1 MIRTIVA
8 IALASTLV
16 VGCKKPAATTTAS
29 ATASAAEAPPAAAP
43 QPAAATGLPT
53 SEDFEQAA
61 NDEIN
66 PQNMEQE
73 LEKLEKDIGH

>member
-8 IALASTLV
+8 IALVSTLA

-29 ATASAAEAPPAAAP
+29 ATASAAEAPPAAP

-73 LEKLEKDIGH
+73 LEKLEKDIGR

>member
-1 MIRTIVA
+1 MIRTVIA

-16 VGCKKPAATTTAS
+16 AGCKKQTATTTAS
-29 ATASAAEAPPAAAP
+29 AAPSAAEAPPAAA
-43 QPAAATGLPT
+43 QPAAATGIPT

-73 LEKLEKDIGH
+73 LEKLEKDIGR

>member
-1 MIRTIVA
+1 VIRTIVA

-16 VGCKKPAATTTAS
+16 AGCKKPAATTTAS
-29 ATASAAEAPPAAAP
+29 AAPSAAEAPPAAA
-43 QPAAATGLPT
+43 QPAAATGIPT

-73 LEKLEKDIGH
+73 LEKLEKDIGR

>member
-1 MIRTIVA
+1 MIRTVIA

-29 ATASAAEAPPAAAP
+29 AAPSAAEAPPAPA
-43 QPAAATGLPT
+43 QPAAATGIPT

-73 LEKLEKDIGH
+73 LEKLEKDIGR

>member
-1 MIRTIVA
+1 MIRTVIA

-29 ATASAAEAPPAAAP
+29 AAPSAAEAPPAAA
-43 QPAAATGLPT
+43 QPAAATGIPT

-73 LEKLEKDIGH
+73 LEKLEKDIGR